1 MNPAGKE
8 KTRMSIAGK
17 TNNNNITKLCKDKA
31 GGFTLIELTI
41 VIFIA
46 GLLLA
51 ITVPVVRDTLLHD
64 NLKTSARKLVA
75 IVTSLRNQSVS
86 EYKDH
91 VLMFDI
97 AKGKY
102 WSETPDMSESERLT
116 ARDQAYTLPEDVRIL
131 DIDLYGSDKNVI
143 GEAGIKF
150 SRKGYIHYS
159 LIHLSDKSDRKFTL
173 VIEPFLGKVKIM
185 EDYLNFEDLL
195 SKDT

>member
-1 MNPAGKE
+1 MNP
-8 KTRMSIAGK
+8 
-17 TNNNNITKLCKDKA
+17 KD
-31 GGFTLIELTI
+31 
-41 VIFIA
+41 
-46 GLLLA
+46 
-51 ITVPVVRDTLLHD
+51 
-64 NLKTSARKLVA
+64 
-75 IVTSLRNQSVS
+75 
-86 EYKDH
+86 
-91 VLMFDI
+91 
-97 AKGKY
+97 
-102 WSETPDMSESERLT
+102 
-116 ARDQAYTLPEDVRIL
+116 LPEDVRIL